1 MLLSIIQGIFNK
13 KKSDTALNELVWK
26 AKTGDEKV
34 MNDLLIA
41 FTPFMKKTASFVC
54 NRFIDESDEEF
65 SIAIV
70 GFHEAVLKYN
80 PEENASLQTF
90 AHLIM
95 KRRLIDHI
103 RKEAVRNTNIFLSID
118 DEEGENDRNYA
129 FDESSIFAYSEE
141 RQAEERREEMVE
153 YGRLLQG
160 FGLSFNELAEV
171 SPKHADSRKT
181 AFQIAQIIAETPE
194 FSNYLLENKKLPIK
208 QLEDIVEVSRKTIER
223 HRKYIIAVTLLL
235 TNDFT
240 YIKEYVKGELI

>member
-13 KKSDTALNELVWK
+13 KSDTALNELVCK

-65 SIAIV
+65 SVALV
-70 GFHEAVLKYN
+70 GFHEAVLKYD
-80 PEENASLQTF
+80 PKDKSSLTTF

-103 RKEAVRNTNIFLSID
+103 RKEAVRNANVLLSID
-118 DEEGENDRNYA
+118 DENVNSREYA
-129 FDESSIFAYSEE
+129 FDESSIYSYSEE
-141 RQAEERREEMVE
+141 RRAKERREEMAE
-153 YGRLLQG
+153 YSRLLDEY
-160 FGLSFNELAEV
+160 GLSFRELAAI

-194 FSNYLLENKKLPIK
+194 FYKHLTENKRLPMK
-208 QLEDIVEVSRKTIER
+208 QLEDIIEVSRKTIER
-223 HRKYIIAVTLLL
+223 NRKYIIAVTLLL
-235 TNDFT
+235 NHDFT